1 MNRARIKQAY
11 KIIKDVLRSF
21 HQRRQWKHL
30 VIHRRTL
37 TKLPSAFI
45 LPLISGHVKGKLKCP
60 SEITIV
66 LIHNYPFASITEKSL
81 QYVGINNY
89 VVLKPEVSGE
99 WRNALKLSELKKYL
113 DSGECQSKYI
123 LYLDSDDVVIRDSP
137 EKAIQYLEQQD
148 CDLLFSSTP
157 YNGGYECM
165 PQALEWSDRLSA
177 EAGFGKLYINCGVF
191 FGKTEA
197 VKELFDASVEYV
209 TENDLTRAEYYKHL
223 KEQTMCKSLSEFPKE
238 VGCDQI
244 IIRHLHPEF
253 YPRMKID
260 FKEQLALR

>member
-1 MNRARIKQAY
+1 MKQVY
-11 KIIKDVLRSF
+11 KIVKDVVRSF
-21 HQRRQWKHL
+21 YRRYWWNHL

-45 LPLISGHVKGKLKCP
+45 LPFLSGHVKGKLSCP
-60 SEITIV
+60 PDITIV
-66 LIHNYPFASITEKSL
+66 LIHNYPFAPITEKSL

-89 VVLKPEVSGE
+89 VVLRPEVSGE
-99 WRNALKLSELKKYL
+99 WRNSFKLTELKKYL

-157 YNGGYECM
+157 YNGGYDCM
-165 PQALEWSDRLSA
+165 QDAKQWSDQISA

-197 VKELFDASVEYV
+197 IKELIDASVEYV
-209 TENDLTRAEYYKHL
+209 TENDLTREEYYKHM
-223 KEQTMCKSLSEFPKE
+223 EERTMCETLPDFPKKA
-238 VGCDQI
+238 GCDQV
-244 IIRHLHPEF
+244 IIRHLHPKF

-260 FKEQLALR
+260 YNGELALR